1 MPWPTVVVP
10 VVMSNSDTPYT
21 PPETVNWNVP
31 SPPTVFLMTVMVGPV
46 AALAL
51 GTGAKTP
58 VNMDITKD
66 SATSVARTFLMRSS
80 PLGCGCV
87 ASIEDDGDVRGHKPA
102 QTLV

>member
-1 MPWPTVVVP
+1 MPWPTVVV
-10 VVMSNSDTPYT
+10 MSNAETAYT
-21 PPETVNWNVP
+21 PSETVKWNVP
-31 SPPTVFLMTVMVGPV
+31 SPPTVFLMTVMAGPA

-66 SATSVARTFLMRSS
+66 STTSIARTFLMRSS
-80 PLGCGCV
+80 PLGCA
-87 ASIEDDGDVRGHKPA
+87 ASIEDDGDVRGHQPA

>member
-1 MPWPTVVVP
+1 MPWPTVVV
-10 VVMSNSDTPYT
+10 MSNADTSYT
-21 PPETVNWNVP
+21 PSETVKWNVP
-31 SPPTVFLMTVMVGPV
+31 LPPTVFLMTVIPGII

-66 SATSVARTFLMRSS
+66 STTSIARTFLMRSS
-80 PLGCGCV
+80 PLGCGYA

>member
-21 PPETVNWNVP
+21 PPETVKWNVP
-31 SPPTVFLMTVMVGPV
+31 SPPTVFLMTVMVGPT
-46 AALAL
+46 AAFAS

-66 SATSVARTFLMRSS
+66 STTSIARTFLMRSS
-80 PLGCGCV
+80 PLGCV
-87 ASIEDDGDVRGHKPA
+87 ASIEDNGDVRGHKPA

>member
-10 VVMSNSDTPYT
+10 VVMSNADTSYT
-21 PPETVNWNVP
+21 PSETVKWNVP
-31 SPPTVFLMTVMVGPV
+31 SPPTVFLMTVMVPV

-66 SATSVARTFLMRSS
+66 STTSIARTFLMQSS
-80 PLGCGCV
+80 PLGCA

>member
-1 MPWPTVVVP
+1 M
-10 VVMSNSDTPYT
+10 VVMSNAGTSYRPS
-21 PPETVNWNVP
+21 ETVKWNVP
-31 SPPTVFLMTVMVGPV
+31 SPPTVFLMTVMAGL

-66 SATSVARTFLMRSS
+66 STTSITRTLLMRSS
-80 PLGCGCV
+80 PLGCGCA

>member
-1 MPWPTVVVP
+1 MPWPTV

-21 PPETVNWNVP
+21 PPETVKWNVP
-31 SPPTVFLMTVMVGPV
+31 SPPTVFLMTVMDPGII

-66 SATSVARTFLMRSS
+66 STTSIARTFLMRSS
-80 PLGCGCV
+80 PLGCA